1 VRHMWISGVGA
12 RMEQRRGR
20 RVKIGRRRG
29 GRGHTSMHT
38 GGRRQ
43 KLACGQAMSYVGA
56 AVDHQGGDESAPRSW
71 EGS

>member
-1 VRHMWISGVGA
+1 MAGVRHMWISGVGV

-20 RVKIGRRRG
+20 RVKIGRRRV

-43 KLACGQAMSYVGA
+43 KRVCGQARAYVGA
-56 AVDHQGGDESAPRSW
+56 AVDHQGGDESAPRS
-71 EGS
+71 